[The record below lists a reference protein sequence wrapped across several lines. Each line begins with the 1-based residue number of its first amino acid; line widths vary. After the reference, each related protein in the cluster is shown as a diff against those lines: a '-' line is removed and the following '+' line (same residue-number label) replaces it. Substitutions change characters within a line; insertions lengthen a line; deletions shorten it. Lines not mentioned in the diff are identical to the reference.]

1 MSGPFDSDSD
11 SMASQA
17 LLAAALGGL
26 LCLASACGGGTFDGS
41 ENQGVDLNAYTGGG
55 EPGAYIECKEGQV
68 ANPTV
73 TETKEVV
80 DMTEEA
86 FTAECDARNGVVEV
100 EPHCGGSNG
109 CRGFSYDSTI
119 DARTEHTCKGA
130 NTCSGWSCVICD

>member
-1 MSGPFDSDSD
+1 MSGLPCSESV
-11 SMASQA
+11 ASQA

-26 LCLASACGGGTFDGS
+26 LCLTAACAGGDPPNPGVNLDAYSGGS
-41 ENQGVDLNAYTGGG
+41 V
-55 EPGAYIECKEGQV
+55 PGAYIECKEGQV

-73 TETKEVV
+73 TETKQVV

-86 FTAECDARNGVVEV
+86 FTAECDARAGVVEV

-119 DARTEHTCKGA
+119 DARTEHSCKGA
-130 NTCSGWSCVICD
+130 NTCAGWSCVVCD